1 MGNFDRVTL
10 RLTPMPVVCVARKRG
25 GLWLTPKQERGVEC
39 SGAVKMLSLFTCT
52 CPNVQRLRSKSIFKK
67 ELEGSSWRPGKRS
80 RKLPLELFRAKY
92 DSSAASSPDSVRAVS
107 SHFVGRSIEKM
118 FPARKIIRTI
128 VFCEPCHLLMSWYN
142 FHNTQYI
149 LGPMSIKDF
158 LCSLSTNPITTFCL
172 SAGLNCL
179 ASPICL
185 SNLR

>member
-1 MGNFDRVTL
+1 MAGSKAGEGRGMQRRSEDA
-10 RLTPMPVVCVARKRG
+10 VVIHVHG
-25 GLWLTPKQERGVEC
+25 PKCAATTIEEHFQ
-39 SGAVKMLSLFTCT
+39 
-52 CPNVQRLRSKSIFKK
+52 K
-67 ELEGSSWRPGKRS
+67 ELEGSFWRPGKRS
-80 RKLPLELFRAKY
+80 RKLPLELLRAKY

-142 FHNTQYI
+142 FHNMQYI
-149 LGPMSIKDF
+149 LGPTSIKDF
-158 LCSLSTNPITTFCL
+158 LCSLSTNPLTTFCL